1 MIERHE
7 QKKYLRFAINLG
19 NPVLTILSPDGSPG
33 GITVELA
40 KKLAT
45 ESQREAR
52 LVTWPTADA
61 APICHF
67 AGCYTGVHQR
77 RR

>member
-40 KKLAT
+40 
-45 ESQREAR
+45 
-52 LVTWPTADA
+52 
-61 APICHF
+61 
-67 AGCYTGVHQR
+67 
-77 RR
+77 